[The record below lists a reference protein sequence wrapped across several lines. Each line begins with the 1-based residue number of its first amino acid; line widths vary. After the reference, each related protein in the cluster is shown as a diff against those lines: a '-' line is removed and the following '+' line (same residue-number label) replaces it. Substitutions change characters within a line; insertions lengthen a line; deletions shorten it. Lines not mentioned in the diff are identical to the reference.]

1 MKALNIMFT
10 GVGGT
15 GVLTAARILAT
26 AAIAEGNNVRMGE
39 IHGMA
44 QRGGAVNCT
53 IRIGE
58 NVYGPIIP
66 TGQADVL
73 LSGEPVEA
81 LRQVGRVKPSG
92 TIIVGENRIIPTAV
106 LLGRAQYPSEDAIL
120 ENLSKFAKV
129 VTFNAVNL
137 AQRAGSMM
145 TLNTVLIGAALGLGV
160 IPIKESSLISA
171 IKDVLPK
178 RYHEMNVTAMKK
190 GKDAPKRTISI
201 VG

>member
-26 AAIAEGNNVRMGE
+26 AALTEGNNVRMGE

-58 NVYGPIIP
+58 NIHGPIIP

-81 LRQVGRVKPSG
+81 LRQVGCVKPSG

-106 LLGRAQYPSEDAIL
+106 LLGRAQYPSEEVIL

-129 VTFNAVNL
+129 VTFNAVEV
-137 AQRAGSMM
+137 AQTTGSMM
-145 TLNTVLIGAALGLGV
+145 TLNTVLIGAALDLGV

-171 IKDVLPK
+171 IKEVLPK
-178 RYHEMNVTAMKK
+178 RYHEMNVTAMKNGK
-190 GKDAPKRTISI
+190 GAPKRTISS
-201 VG
+201 VE

>member
-15 GVLTAARILAT
+15 GVLTAARILAS
-26 AAIAEGNNVRMGE
+26 AALAEGNNVRMGE

-81 LRQVGRVKPSG
+81 LRQVGRVKSSG
-92 TIIVGENRIIPTAV
+92 T
-106 LLGRAQYPSEDAIL
+106 
-120 ENLSKFAKV
+120 
-129 VTFNAVNL
+129 
-137 AQRAGSMM
+137 M
-145 TLNTVLIGAALGLGV
+145 
-160 IPIKESSLISA
+160 
-171 IKDVLPK
+171 
-178 RYHEMNVTAMKK
+178 
-190 GKDAPKRTISI
+190 
-201 VG
+201 

>member
-1 MKALNIMFT
+1 MRALNILFT

-15 GVLTAARILAT
+15 GVLTAARILAS
-26 AAIAEGNNVRMGE
+26 AALAEGNNVRMGE

-53 IRIGE
+53 IRVGE
-58 NVYGPIIP
+58 NVHGPIIP
-66 TGQADVL
+66 TGQADLL

-81 LRQVGRVKPSG
+81 LRQVGCVKPSG

-129 VTFNAVNL
+129 VTFNAVEI
-137 AQRAGSMM
+137 AQRTGSMM
-145 TLNTVLIGAALGLGV
+145 TLNTVLIGAAMGLGV

-171 IKDVLPK
+171 IKDILPK

-190 GKDAPKRTISI
+190 GQDAQKRTMSN